1 MKRLL
6 LIFFFTLSIC
16 SAQNLNFN
24 EEHKNENKKV
34 YTIQLFSY
42 IDKNIAQEVF
52 EKIPTEFK
60 VYTNLY
66 KIKGTIKGRCFQGSA
81 ISELKPYIEKLHA
94 IGFKDA
100 FIVKTTTLDMQNE
113 IISDKK
119 EEVTTKQTK
128 SKNEDI
134 IETTQNT
141 QQKDLL
147 SSPKIQKTISQSDK
161 ADILLK
167 AQNSYLNGNESD
179 AIMYYEMLLA
189 SDSENEKI
197 KNNLCYLY
205 GKQGAWSHAKD
216 LIEAQNYQGKFIYAY
231 AYGAIER
238 NNPNF
243 YYDLSPYIL
252 VDHSGRLMIL
262 AGYYFEKQNE
272 IEKANYYYQM
282 GYEKNPENVY
292 NIFAYARSLD
302 IKKNT
307 QAITIYKTI
316 LSKIATSHPMYSSV
330 KKRVGELGG

>member
-1 MKRLL
+1 M
-6 LIFFFTLSIC
+6 FSVC

-24 EEHKNENKKV
+24 EEHKNTNNRV

-42 IDKNIAQEVF
+42 IDKNIVQEVF
-52 EKIPTEFK
+52 EKIPAEFK
-60 VYTNLY
+60 AHTNLY
-66 KIKGTIKGRCFQGSA
+66 KIKGTIKGRCFQASTV
-81 ISELKPYIEKLHA
+81 IELEPYIEKLHA
-94 IGFKDA
+94 GGFKDA

-119 EEVTTKQTK
+119 EEVATKQTK
-128 SKNEDI
+128 SKNENI
-134 IETTQNT
+134 KEATQNT
-141 QQKDLL
+141 QQNTL
-147 SSPKIQKTISQSDK
+147 SQSDK
-161 ADILLK
+161 TDILLK

-216 LIEAQNYQGKFIYAY
+216 LIEAQNYLGKFIYAY
-231 AYGAIER
+231 AYGALER

-262 AGYYFEKQNE
+262 TGYYFEKQNE

-282 GYEKNPENVY
+282 GYEKNPENIY

-316 LSKIATSHPMYSSV
+316 LNKIATSHPMYGSV
-330 KKRVGELGG
+330 KKRVSELGG